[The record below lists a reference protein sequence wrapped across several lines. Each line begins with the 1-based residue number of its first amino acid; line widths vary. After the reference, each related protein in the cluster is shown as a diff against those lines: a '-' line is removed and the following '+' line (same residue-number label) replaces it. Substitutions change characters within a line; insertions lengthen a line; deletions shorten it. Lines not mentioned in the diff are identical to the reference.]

1 MDEITFLAIIWRI
14 KVIAI
19 MVGADFC
26 AEAETE
32 LNTAN
37 AYFDGNCGGI

>member
-1 MDEITFLAIIWRI
+1 
-14 KVIAI
+14 

-32 LNTAN
+32 LKTAS
-37 AYFDGNCGGI
+37 AYYDGNCGGIYAVSTF